1 MNSHQKNLG
10 SRVGLVT
17 LASMLASLLGM
28 SLLLVVTD
36 ARAASPGFPIVPV
49 DSVDSDLQSAR
60 LGQIDDTGATDMD
73 WQEVSHLPVVT
84 GMSQAPDSGTK
95 VFVYTRNADG
105 ILTDPD

>member
-17 LASMLASLLGM
+17 LASMLATLLGM

-49 DSVDSDLQSAR
+49 DSVVAVQQATWAGPR
-60 LGQIDDTGATDMD
+60 DDTVATEMD
-73 WQEVSHLPVVT
+73 WQEVSHLPVAT
-84 GMSQAPDSGTK
+84 GLSQAPDSGTK